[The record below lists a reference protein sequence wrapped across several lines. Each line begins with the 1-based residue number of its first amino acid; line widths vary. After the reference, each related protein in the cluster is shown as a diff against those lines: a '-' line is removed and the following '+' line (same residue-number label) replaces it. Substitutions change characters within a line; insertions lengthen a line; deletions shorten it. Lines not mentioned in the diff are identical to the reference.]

1 MLFVRSFR
9 SDRRHVTCVLM
20 RRVVTKRLDG
30 LNSRAVRPI
39 PAAAFI
45 WSGIVALQGW
55 KQSGRPKKQAENV
68 NFDLDLLRE
77 SPGMACLKRT
87 RRLVIKGN

>member
-9 SDRRHVTCVLM
+9 SDWCHVTCVIM

-30 LNSRAVRPI
+30 LNSRALRPI
-39 PAAAFI
+39 PAAGSI

-55 KQSGRPKKQAENV
+55 K
-68 NFDLDLLRE
+68 
-77 SPGMACLKRT
+77 
-87 RRLVIKGN
+87 